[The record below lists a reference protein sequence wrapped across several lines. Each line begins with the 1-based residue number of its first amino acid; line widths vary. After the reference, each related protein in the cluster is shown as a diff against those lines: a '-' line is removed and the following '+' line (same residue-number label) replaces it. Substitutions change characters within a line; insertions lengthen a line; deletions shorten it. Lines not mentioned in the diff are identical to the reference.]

1 MFETLTQREPY
12 SLRPALLED
21 ADLMASLI
29 RRAWAGTVLD
39 PMSKGHR
46 TTGGMVLTRF
56 QQGGGGFLVETLEE
70 AVGTVQY
77 VPLEHPSRIW
87 EIMGVGILR
96 EHRGKALV
104 DRLLEVIEVTARR
117 REVLELRLAVR
128 SDANTEKLVSVYR
141 RSGYEVDE
149 LLEYSHRNPLTAPPV
164 VLRKVLS

>member
-1 MFETLTQREPY
+1 MLETLTQREPY

-29 RRAWAGTVLD
+29 RKAWAGTVRD
-39 PMSKGHR
+39 PNSKGHR
-46 TTGGMVLTRF
+46 TTGGMVLTRLEH
-56 QQGGGGFLVETLEE
+56 GGGGFLVETLEE
-70 AVGTVQY
+70 VVGTAQY
-77 VPLEHPSRIW
+77 VPLENDPRIW

-117 REVLELRLAVR
+117 KGVLELRLAVR

-141 RSGYEVDE
+141 RSGFEVDE
-149 LLEYSHRNPLTAPPV
+149 SLEYSKRNPLTAPPV
-164 VLRKVLS
+164 VLRKVLK